1 MVSSST
7 VLRNARSA
15 HARRSWAA
23 ARAGFLAA
31 RTGDAGL
38 CADDMDALGDCAWWL
53 GLSDESVAAYAE
65 AYDLYQQDRQPRKAA
80 MSAFGV
86 AATLFLRGE
95 VTPAS
100 GWMARAQRLLA
111 DQPESAEHGYLLYAE
126 VEGALEEAELDAVIA
141 GARQVQTMGR
151 RHQDPTLVAL
161 GVLAE
166 GRALVRKG
174 HPREGTALLDEAML
188 AALSDEL
195 APAFTGN
202 IYCHLVAACWELAD
216 LRRAREWTAALERWL
231 SRLPAAVVFGG
242 ICRVHR
248 AQLLQLQ
255 GDWAG
260 AERDARLACADLAEL
275 HLAAA
280 AEGWYAVGDI
290 SRLRGD
296 LRTADESY
304 TRSHRLGRDPQ
315 PGRALLHLAHGQV
328 DAAAASIRSA
338 LAAETRGP
346 LYQVRL
352 FAAQVEIA
360 LAAGDLDTAA
370 AADGAVQATASSYP
384 SPGLVAS
391 AHRARGSVLLAQA
404 DATAALPVLR
414 SACGLWVELAAP
426 YEVARTRLLLAHA
439 YGELG
444 DDDAARVELDAAEE
458 TFVRLG
464 AAPDTEQVRRR
475 RSRPPLPDGLTPREA
490 EVLALVATGQSNREL
505 AAALVLSEKTVARH
519 LTNIFAKLGLPSRSA
534 ATAYAFEH
542 GLARR
547 PVRRTSQP

>member
-1 MVSSST
+1 MDEVTS
-7 VLRNARSA
+7 VLRDARVA
-15 HARRSWAA
+15 YARRNWTT

-31 RTGDAGL
+31 RTGTAEL
-38 CADDMDALGDCAWWL
+38 CADDLDALGDCAWWL
-53 GLSDESVAAYAE
+53 GLGDESVAAYAE
-65 AYDLYQQDRQPRKAA
+65 GFHLHQQDCRPRKAA

-86 AATLFLRGE
+86 AVTLFLRGE

-111 DQPESAEHGYLLYAE
+111 DQPESAEHGYLLFAE
-126 VEGALEEAELDAVIA
+126 LEGALEHAELAAVIE
-141 GARQVQTMGR
+141 GSRQVQMMGR

-166 GRALVRKG
+166 GRALVRDG
-174 HPREGTALLDEAML
+174 QPRAGAALLDEAML
-188 AALSDEL
+188 AALSDQL
-195 APAFTGN
+195 APAFTGS
-202 IYCHLVAACWELAD
+202 IYCHLVAACWELTD

-260 AERDARLACADLAEL
+260 AERDARLACADLSEL

-280 AEGWYAVGDI
+280 AEGWYALGDI

-296 LRTADESY
+296 LGTADESY

-315 PGRALLHLAHGQV
+315 PGRALLHLAHGRV
-328 DAAAASIRSA
+328 DAAVASIRSA

-346 LYQVRL
+346 LYRVRL
-352 FAAQVEIA
+352 FSAQVEIA
-360 LAAGDLDTAA
+360 LAAGDLATAA
-370 AADGAVQATASSYP
+370 DADRAVQSTASTYP
-384 SPGLVAS
+384 SPGLIAT
-391 AHRARGSVLLAQA
+391 AHQARGSLLLAQT
-404 DATAALPVLR
+404 DAAAALPVLR
-414 SACGLWVELAAP
+414 SACGLWLELAAP
-426 YEVARTRLLLAHA
+426 YEVARTRLRLARA
-439 YGELG
+439 YGGLG
-444 DDDAARVELDAAEE
+444 DDDAAMVELDAAEE

-464 AAPDTEQVRRR
+464 AVPDAETVR
-475 RSRPPLPDGLTPREA
+475 RSRNRPLLPDGLTPREA
-490 EVLALVATGQSNREL
+490 EVLALVATGQTNRQL

-519 LTNIFAKLGLPSRSA
+519 LTNIFAKLGLASRSA

-542 GLARR
+542 GLTQR
-547 PVRRTSQP
+547 PVRRSTQP